1 MRTLME
7 RTYYHLAMAIGGQTR
22 DNLDVVIRRQLI
34 TDGVETDETYL
45 PFLTRLDAAQTWFV
59 SRARAAKGLLS
70 ALKPKAAASAKAGA
84 KAKAK
89 AAARAA
95 T

>member
-34 TDGVETDETYL
+34 TDGVRGQYL
-45 PFLTRLDAAQTWFV
+45 VMDQL
-59 SRARAAKGLLS
+59 AREIQYRINLIFN
-70 ALKPKAAASAKAGA
+70 P
-84 KAKAK
+84 
-89 AAARAA
+89 
-95 T
+95 